1 MTGTGTTMKRPGF
14 VPWPDREARRYREA
28 GLWRG
33 EPLGLLTWRWAERDG
48 DAVALVDGDRRLTYR
63 ELAVRVDLLAEGLRA
78 AGLRDGDN
86 MLVQLPNGISFVTAF
101 LAGLRAG
108 VAPVMMLPAHR
119 HMEMTAVAAHT
130 SAAALL
136 VPETT
141 RGYNYV
147 ALARRVARDVPSVR
161 EVIVD
166 RGAGLSELGG
176 WPGDD
181 AEIARR
187 RARLDASGPD
197 PSDVALFLLSGG
209 STGLPKVITRTH
221 DDYEYNA
228 RRSGEVCGFGPD
240 TVYLVALPAGHNFPL
255 GCPGIL
261 GTLMAGGRV
270 VLLPSPSPAAVFA
283 AIARE
288 NVTVTAAVPAVAA
301 RWTEAA
307 ERDRPALPSLRMVQ
321 VGGSLFTPDA
331 ARRLA
336 SALGCSVQQ
345 VYGMAEGLL
354 NFTRPEDG
362 DAAYTSQGRPMSA
375 YDEIRVVGAD
385 DHPVPDGEPGELLTR
400 GPYTP
405 RGYFAVPEH
414 NARAFT
420 ADGFF
425 RTGDI
430 VVRRPDGNLAVVGR
444 RKDVINRGGEKIGA
458 DEVERLVQALPEVAE
473 AAAVPAPDP
482 VLGERVCV
490 YVLLRPGAAAPAL
503 DRVRDLFVAHG
514 VATFK
519 VPERLEVVTE
529 LPRTAVGKIDKAVLR
544 TWASEPSPVGA
555 P

>member
-33 EPLGLLTWRWAERDG
+33 EPLGLLPWRWAERDG

-63 ELAVRVDLLAEGLRA
+63 ELAVRVDLLAEGFRTR
-78 AGLRDGDN
+78 GLRDGDN
-86 MLVQLPNGISFVTAF
+86 VLMQLPNGTGFVTTF
-101 LAGLRAG
+101 LAALRAG
-108 VAPVMMLPAHR
+108 VAPLMMLPAHR
-119 HMEMTAVAAHT
+119 QMEMTAVAAHT

-136 VPETT
+136 VPETI
-141 RGYNYV
+141 RGFNYA
-147 ALARRVARDVPSVR
+147 ALARRVARDVPTVR

-166 RGAGLSELGG
+166 RGAGLAELAGR
-176 WPGDD
+176 PGDE
-181 AEIARR
+181 AEIARC

-270 VLLPSPSPAAVFA
+270 VLLPSPSPGAVFA

-288 NVTVTAAVPAVAA
+288 KVTVTAAVPAVAA

-307 ERDRPALPSLRMVQ
+307 ERDHPALPSLRTVQ
-321 VGGSLFTPDA
+321 VGGSLFTADA

-385 DHPVPDGEPGELLTR
+385 DRPVPDGEPGELLTR

-425 RTGDI
+425 RTGDV

-458 DEVERLVQALPEVAE
+458 DEVERLVQMLPQVAE

-482 VLGERVCV
+482 ELGERVCV
-490 YVLLRPGAAAPAL
+490 YVLLRPGAVAPGL
-503 DRVRDLFVAHG
+503 ERVRDLFVAHG

-519 VPERLEVVTE
+519 VPERLEVVAE
-529 LPRTAVGKIDKAVLR
+529 LPRTAVGKIDKTVLR
-544 TWASEPSPVGA
+544 TWASEPFPVGA